1 MQSSLVKLAEQAA
14 RPLAGPSPTAATAV
28 VGRPSPAAP
37 GATDEPVELPPA
49 QGAAEVLRRAMR
61 SAGLSPKE
69 LLETPAPSPV
79 PTAAAAPAP
88 AHQSP
93 ALRLLQHER
102 EVRGLDTQAA
112 LLHHLCNATLPLV
125 RSDLVL
131 VFRRRHRGHNW
142 VCVAHSAVPE
152 VDREAALVRAL
163 EKRLRTLHGRGDL
176 DQSAAHVLHGRLK
189 NADDATRLALADC
202 STPHAYWV
210 PMPDRDGDI
219 GAGVLCL
226 RRQAYSPGETV
237 LLQRLG
243 ETYGHA
249 WHALKRRSRLR
260 LPQARALHLS
270 LAALLAV
277 VAIGLV
283 PVQRNVMAPLEVAP
297 RAPVLITAP
306 LNGAVRSILVAPNQA
321 VKTGQ
326 PLVQFEDLQ
335 ARNDAVLAQQRVA
348 VAEARHAT
356 LGAQAFTDPNAR
368 EELATAY
375 AELKLAR
382 LNLRYAEDLLAR
394 SVVRSPADGVALY
407 TDRRDWEGRAVQVG
421 EELVQ
426 VAQPRDVRYRVEM
439 NVNDVLVLKPGA
451 PVAVYM
457 DNAPLGGHQARVV
470 SVAYTPKQR
479 AGAAESSYTVWA
491 EPTDGHVPRI
501 GGRGSARLY
510 GDEVPLALQ
519 LLHRPWAALRQAL
532 GY

>member
-1 MQSSLVKLAEQAA
+1 MQASLVEHTEPAA
-14 RPLAGPSPTAATAV
+14 APASAPDPATA
-28 VGRPSPAAP
+28 
-37 GATDEPVELPPA
+37 
-49 QGAAEVLRRAMR
+49 
-61 SAGLSPKE
+61 
-69 LLETPAPSPV
+69 
-79 PTAAAAPAP
+79 TAAAAPAP
-88 AHQSP
+88 AASALRADDVLRRALRSAMQAPKVGPEQPAPTPGPAPAPATTTHSP

-102 EVRGLDTQAA
+102 EVRGLDTEAA
-112 LLHHLCNATLPLV
+112 LLHHLCNATQPLV

-131 VFRRRHRGHNW
+131 VFRRRHRSHQW
-142 VCVAHSAVPE
+142 ACVAHSAVPD

-163 EKRLRTLHGRGDL
+163 EGQLRTLHGRGDL
-176 DQSAAHVLHGRLK
+176 ARSAAHQLHDPLQDTDR
-189 NADDATRLALADC
+189 ATRHALADC

-210 PMPDRDGDI
+210 PMPDRDGEI
-219 GAGVLCL
+219 GAGMLCL
-226 RRQAYSPGETV
+226 RRQAHSPAEAV

-249 WHALKRRSRLR
+249 WHALQRHPRLR
-260 LPQARALHLS
+260 LPPARALRLG

-277 VAIGLV
+277 VAAGLV

-306 LNGAVRSILVAPNQA
+306 LNGAVRSMLVAPNQA
-321 VKTGQ
+321 VKAGQ
-326 PLVQFEDLQ
+326 PLVQFEDVQ

-348 VAEARHAT
+348 VAQARHAT
-356 LGAQAFTDPNAR
+356 LGAQAFTDPSAR

-382 LNLRYAEDLLAR
+382 LNLGYANDLLAR

-426 VAQPRDVRYRVEM
+426 VAEPRDVRYRVEM
-439 NVNDVLVLKPGA
+439 NVNDVLALKPGA
-451 PVAVYM
+451 KVAVYM
-457 DNAPLGGHQARVV
+457 DNAPLGGHAARVV
-470 SVAYTPKQR
+470 SVAYTPRQR
-479 AGAAESSYTVWA
+479 PGAAESSYTVWA

-501 GGRGSARLY
+501 GGRGTARLY
-510 GDEVPLALQ
+510 GDDVPLALQ
-519 LLHRPWAALRQAL
+519 LLHRPWAALRQSL